1 MGHKIEALSVATVG
15 LLGHTTP
22 EHLGGIGDESLVAK
36 WLTAFS
42 CPSQCSQ
49 LIVRHGMRK
58 RGSIGT
64 VTISA
69 ITPEFRLHIVLGEQG
84 ARRAECIAPMA

>member
-1 MGHKIEALSVATVG
+1 MGHKIEAVSVATVG
-15 LLGHTTP
+15 LLGHPTP
-22 EHLGGIGDESLVAK
+22 EHLGGIGDQSFVAQ

-49 LIVRHGMRK
+49 LIVRYGMRK
-58 RGSIGT
+58 QGSIGT

-69 ITPEFRLHIVLGEQG
+69 ITPEFRLRIVLGEQG
-84 ARRAECIAPMA
+84 ARRAECSAPMA